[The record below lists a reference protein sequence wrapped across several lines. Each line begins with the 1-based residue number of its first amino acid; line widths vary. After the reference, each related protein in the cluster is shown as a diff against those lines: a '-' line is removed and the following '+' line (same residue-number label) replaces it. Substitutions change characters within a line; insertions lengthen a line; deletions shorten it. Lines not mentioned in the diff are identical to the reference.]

1 MPVLGE
7 AAVAWSVTASSPLN
21 ISHSLWKAAAAV
33 SLLRTDPSS
42 SPLSG
47 VSVSAVPPPAPSQ
60 LWSHSA
66 SSSEKW
72 GSRSQAG
79 LVRGRLLRRLGA
91 GGGLHQH
98 PSLLKLTVNVNKTVF
113 SSTHT
118 TLPLLTLIE
127 YVFYIFGYSLQISE
141 ITRSQTNDKL
151 LYIGCGYTGHTAQ

>member
-1 MPVLGE
+1 MP
-7 AAVAWSVTASSPLN
+7 T
-21 ISHSLWKAAAAV
+21 SLPPSGK
-33 SLLRTDPSS
+33 LRQP
-42 SPLSG
+42 
-47 VSVSAVPPPAPSQ
+47 
-60 LWSHSA
+60 SA
-66 SSSEKW
+66 SSALTPHHHHCPECPCQSPNIPPHHNCYHVIRCDPDRGIPVIAKQP
-72 GSRSQAG
+72 SRLS
-79 LVRGRLLRRLGA
+79 A